1 MVIHPDAMRMIF
13 QESTH
18 DIVVDILGWNTALHD
33 MVDNTLFSQE
43 QTLPESSRPDSSL
56 AIHHAP
62 DIIGA
67 AQRDR
72 RSLMILSIQGKQA
85 LIRR

>member
-1 MVIHPDAMRMIF
+1 MRMIF

-18 DIVVDILGWNTALHD
+18 NIVVDILGRNAALHD

-43 QTLPESSRPDSSL
+43 QALAESSRPESSL

-62 DIIGA
+62 DIIGTT
-67 AQRDR
+67 QRDR
-72 RSLMILSIQGKQA
+72 RSMMTQSIQGKQA
-85 LIRR
+85 FIRR

>member
-1 MVIHPDAMRMIF
+1 MRMIF

-18 DIVVDILGWNTALHD
+18 DIIVDILGWNTALHD
-33 MVDNTLFSQE
+33 MVDNTLFSQK
-43 QTLPESSRPDSSL
+43 QPLAESSRPEPAL

-67 AQRDR
+67 TQRDR
-72 RSLMILSIQGKQA
+72 RGLMIQGIQGKQA
-85 LIRR
+85 FIRR

>member
-1 MVIHPDAMRMIF
+1 MRMIF

-18 DIVVDILGWNTALHD
+18 NIIVDILGWNTALHD

-43 QTLPESSRPDSSL
+43 QALAESSRPKSAL

-67 AQRDR
+67 PKEIGEA
-72 RSLMILSIQGKQA
+72 
-85 LIRR
+85 